1 MTSCLEVRRLTPRFL
16 ALELPPEAEGELR
29 EHLRSCAACRE
40 AMAEREPALRVA
52 WAMAA
57 EPSPEDDR
65 FVGEVLA
72 GVHQRALERRLSGRR
87 SRLLGAAATVAAVL
101 LGGTVVVR
109 ELTRPAPPSVAQVS
123 QRRPPAAEPAFV
135 EVDGAGVR
143 LYQLTP
149 TSQSPGGI
157 QVAFIV
163 DPHLEL

>member
-1 MTSCLEVRRLTPRFL
+1 MTSCLEVRRLAPRFL

-29 EHLRSCAACRE
+29 EHLRSCDACRE

-72 GVHQRALERRLSGRR
+72 GVHQRALEHRLSGRR

-109 ELTRPAPPSVAQVS
+109 ELTRPVPPAVAQVP
-123 QRRPPAAEPAFV
+123 QKRPPAAEPAFV

-149 TSQSPGGI
+149 TSQSREAI

>member
-1 MTSCLEVRRLTPRFL
+1 MTSCLEVRRLAPRFL

-29 EHLRSCAACRE
+29 EHLRSCEACRE

-72 GVHQRALERRLSGRR
+72 GVHQRALEHRLSGRR
-87 SRLLGAAATVAAVL
+87 SRLLGVAATAAAVL

-109 ELTRPAPPSVAQVS
+109 ELTRPVPSAVAQVP
-123 QRRPPAAEPAFV
+123 QKRPPAAEPAFV

-149 TSQSPGGI
+149 TSQSREAI

>member
-1 MTSCLEVRRLTPRFL
+1 MTSCLEVRRLAPRFI
-16 ALELPPEAEGELR
+16 ALELEPEAEREVR

-72 GVHQRALERRLSGRR
+72 GVHQHALERRLAGRR
-87 SRLLGAAATVAAVL
+87 SRLLGAAAAIAAVL

-109 ELTRPAPPSVAQVS
+109 ELTRPAPPAVAQV
-123 QRRPPAAEPAFV
+123 QRAPAAEPAFV

-149 TSQSPGGI
+149 TSQSREAI